1 MILASSVANRKHANK
16 KGTPQSLEVPLLHRT
31 KIRLDIEIN
40 PRLAKLKIK
49 NHTDKIRF
57 NAQPLPDEILL

>member
-1 MILASSVANRKHANK
+1 MILTLSLANRKHANK

-31 KIRLDIEIN
+31 KIHLDSGIN
-40 PRLAKLKIK
+40 RRLAKLKIK
-49 NHTDKIRF
+49 NHTDKMRF